1 MTNVVENLASVRE
14 RMQQACEACG
24 RSPEEVILVAVSKK
38 KEASLIREVFDA
50 GQVVFGEN
58 RVQEVMAKQPEL
70 PSGIQWHLI
79 GHLQSNKVKH
89 AVHCEF
95 DVIHSI
101 DSEKLLRKINEESE
115 EQGRVQRAFL
125 QVNVSGEG
133 SKYGIEP
140 KELESLLETATG
152 YHNIDLQGLM
162 TIPPAS
168 EDPEKAAPHFVAL
181 RELRDRVAAST
192 GFALP
197 ELSMGMS
204 HDMEVAIREGAT
216 YVRVGTDI
224 FGARTT

>member
-1 MTNVVENLASVRE
+1 MTDVAANLETVLE
-14 RMQQACEACG
+14 RVHRACAACG
-24 RSPEEVILVAVSKK
+24 RSPDEVTLVAVSKK
-38 KEASLIREVFDA
+38 KEAPDLREAYDA
-50 GQVVFGEN
+50 GQRIFGEN

-115 EQGRVQRAFL
+115 AQGRVQRAFL

-133 SKYGIEP
+133 SKYGIAP
-140 KELESLLETATG
+140 DQLESLLETAIG

-216 YVRVGTDI
+216 LVRVGTDI
-224 FGARTT
+224 FGPRTT

>member
-1 MTNVVENLASVRE
+1 MTEVVEHLKRVSE
-14 RMQQACEACG
+14 RMQQACDACG
-24 RSPEEVILVAVSKK
+24 RAPEEVTLVAVSKK
-38 KEASLIREVFDA
+38 KEAALIREVFDA
-50 GQVVFGEN
+50 GHLVFGEN

-70 PSGIQWHLI
+70 PSAIQWHLI

-115 EQGRVQRAFL
+115 AQGRVQRAFL

-133 SKYGIEP
+133 SKYGIAP
-140 KELESLLETATG
+140 DRLESLLEIATG
-152 YHNIDLQGLM
+152 YHNMDIQGLM

-168 EDPEKAAPHFVAL
+168 EDPEKAAVHFVNL
-181 RELRDRVAAST
+181 RELRDRAAAST

-216 YVRVGTDI
+216 LVRVGTDI